1 VHDTIDLFR
10 LWRDFKAAADP
21 DLSQPGIWAAG
32 VELADSR
39 YRNED
44 VDIKVLSKSYGVFP
58 RAIEGAADQID
69 ETLRKAHPDR

>member
-1 VHDTIDLFR
+1 
-10 LWRDFKAAADP
+10 WRDFKAAVDP

-44 VDIKVLSKSYGVFP
+44 VDLKALSKSYGVFP

-69 ETLRKAHPDR
+69 ETLRKLQSD